1 MCFFE
6 KTFIIFKRSGDSM
19 LSYNRIEDREE
30 MLKYHRTKDMINL
43 LMYFPD
49 ISPVRNLTIVKSILD
64 YEENYDVC
72 SKLPMERND
81 TLVTKPSIK
90 SIETKGINVNI
101 EDIFN
106 KMKEIDSDSVL
117 VLFSLCHEP
126 SERYERYAGI
136 SVGVS
141 LGTGVY
147 IDAVGKG
154 FDGREVSKGIA
165 VHERYFIP
173 WFDLRRCNINNFR
186 DYRNYLINEIDYI
199 ETRNNR
205 IEFLTSI
212 GIDKDVALKSVPDKY
227 QEIPDFIWSDII
239 KNIIKKL
246 EKMED
251 ELSAVG
257 LNEFAISGNTEGKKY
272 YPW

>member
-1 MCFFE
+1 
-6 KTFIIFKRSGDSM
+6 M

-141 LGTGVY
+141 VGKGVY

-154 FDGREVSKGIA
+154 YDGREVSKGIDC
-165 VHERYFIP
+165 HERYYIP
-173 WFDLRRCNINNFR
+173 WFDIRKCNIGNFKS
-186 DYRNYLINEIDYI
+186 YRTYLISDEEYVLSRKMRID
-199 ETRNNR
+199 
-205 IEFLTSI
+205 FLRSV
-212 GIDKDVALKSVPDKY
+212 GIDEKVALENVPEVY
-227 QEIPDFIWSDII
+227 REIPDFIWTDII
-239 KNIIKKL
+239 KNLLKRL
-246 EKMED
+246 EYMED
-251 ELSAVG
+251 ELVSIG
-257 LNEFAISGNTEGKKY
+257 LIEFAMSGHTEGKRFL
-272 YPW
+272 PWQMFDKSRYVT

>member
-1 MCFFE
+1 
-6 KTFIIFKRSGDSM
+6 M

-126 SERYERYAGI
+126 
-136 SVGVS
+136 
-141 LGTGVY
+141 
-147 IDAVGKG
+147 
-154 FDGREVSKGIA
+154 KGIA

-212 GIDKDVALKSVPDKY
+212 GIDKDVALRSVPDKY

-251 ELSAVG
+251 ELSSVG
-257 LNEFAISGNTEGKKY
+257 LNEFAISGHTEGKKY
-272 YPW
+272 YPWQMFDKSRYTLTRKKL